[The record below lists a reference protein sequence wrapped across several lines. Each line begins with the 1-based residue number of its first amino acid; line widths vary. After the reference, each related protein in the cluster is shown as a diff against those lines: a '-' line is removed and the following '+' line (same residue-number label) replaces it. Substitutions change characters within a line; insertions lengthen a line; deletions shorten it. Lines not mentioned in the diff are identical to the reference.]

1 MDMIKRV
8 LKLCAPYKR
17 ILAVALVLL
26 VFMNLTR
33 LVMPRITG
41 IIIDDVIKGGQTQ
54 LLYRLVAIIL
64 AMVAVRA
71 LSHYFRSINFEK
83 AGQGVVFD
91 LRTKL
96 YDHLQEMPYE
106 FYDKNRIGEI
116 MSRLTGDIEGLRNFV
131 TNGIMSVCENG
142 MWFFGSVVFLFF
154 LNWRLTLVLLTV
166 SPFVAVLAFIFSK
179 KMRLAHRAMREQ
191 NAVLN
196 TRTQENISG
205 VRVVKAFA
213 REDYEIEQFNRDN
226 QKVYQLQM
234 DWVRHWSAFFPTLD
248 FIASI
253 CTPLVLI
260 FGGYMVVNGTMSLGE
275 LVAFN
280 SYIWMVNA
288 PMRNLG
294 NLVNMLTNTSTS
306 AEKLFYYWDLGP
318 SIKNCINPK
327 YVSDIR
333 GDVKFDHVTFTYG
346 DEPVLHDV
354 SFEAPAGSTVA
365 IMGLTGSGKT
375 TVVNLISR
383 FYECHK
389 GQVLV
394 DGVDVQKYDIK
405 SLRRHVGYVAQET
418 FLFSETI
425 ANNIAFGRPDASMDD
440 IVRAAK
446 IAQADDFIR
455 QTPDGY
461 DTIVGERGMGLS
473 GGQKQRV
480 AIARAILYNPRILVM
495 DDSTSA
501 VDMETEFEIQK
512 QLKSELGKRT
522 TFIIAHRISSVKNA
536 DQILVMHNGQIVER
550 GRHQELLDKKGA
562 YYGMYQEQYRGF
574 EKAGD

>member
-1 MDMIKRV
+1 
-8 LKLCAPYKR
+8 
-17 ILAVALVLL
+17 
-26 VFMNLTR
+26 
-33 LVMPRITG
+33 
-41 IIIDDVIKGGQTQ
+41 
-54 LLYRLVAIIL
+54 
-64 AMVAVRA
+64 
-71 LSHYFRSINFEK
+71 
-83 AGQGVVFD
+83 
-91 LRTKL
+91 
-96 YDHLQEMPYE
+96 
-106 FYDKNRIGEI
+106 
-116 MSRLTGDIEGLRNFV
+116 
-131 TNGIMSVCENG
+131 
-142 MWFFGSVVFLFF
+142 
-154 LNWRLTLVLLTV
+154 
-166 SPFVAVLAFIFSK
+166 
-179 KMRLAHRAMREQ
+179 
-191 NAVLN
+191 
-196 TRTQENISG
+196 
-205 VRVVKAFA
+205 
-213 REDYEIEQFNRDN
+213 
-226 QKVYQLQM
+226 
-234 DWVRHWSAFFPTLD
+234 
-248 FIASI
+248 
-253 CTPLVLI
+253 
-260 FGGYMVVNGTMSLGE
+260 
-275 LVAFN
+275 
-280 SYIWMVNA
+280 
-288 PMRNLG
+288 MRNLG

-480 AIARAILYNPRILVM
+480 AIARAMLYNPRILVM
-495 DDSTSA
+495 
-501 VDMETEFEIQK
+501 
-512 QLKSELGKRT
+512 
-522 TFIIAHRISSVKNA
+522 A
-536 DQILVMHNGQIVER
+536 D
-550 GRHQELLDKKGA
+550 
-562 YYGMYQEQYRGF
+562 
-574 EKAGD
+574 

>member
-1 MDMIKRV
+1 LDMIKRV
-8 LKLCAPYKR
+8 LKLCAPYKKNLIFAL
-17 ILAVALVLL
+17 ILL
-26 VFMNLTR
+26 FCMNLTR
-33 LVMPRITG
+33 LIMPRITG
-41 IIIDDVIKGGQTQ
+41 TIVDEVIKGGQTE
-54 LLYRLVAIIL
+54 LLYKLVGLIL
-64 AMVAVRA
+64 VMVVIRA
-71 LSHYFRSINFEK
+71 FSHYFRALNFER

-131 TNGIMSVCENG
+131 TNGIMSVCENS
-142 MWFFGSVVFLFF
+142 MWFVGSVVFLFF
-154 LNWRLTLVLLTV
+154 LSWKLTLILLTV
-166 SPFVAVLAFIFSK
+166 APFVAILAFTFSK

-205 VRVVKAFA
+205 VRVVKAFS
-213 REDYEIEQFNRDN
+213 REDYEIEQFNKDN
-226 QKVYQLQM
+226 RKVYELQM
-234 DWVRHWSAFFPTLD
+234 NWVKHWSAFFPLLD

-260 FGGYMVVNGTMSLGE
+260 FGGYMVVRGEITLGD

-294 NLVNMLTNTSTS
+294 NMVNMLTNTSTS

-327 YVSDIR
+327 YVDDIR

-346 DEPVLHDV
+346 DEPVLRDV
-354 SFEAPAGSTVA
+354 SFEAPAGTTVA

-375 TVVNLISR
+375 TVVNLMAR
-383 FYECHK
+383 FYQTNQ
-389 GQVLV
+389 GTVSI
-394 DGVDVQKYDIK
+394 DGVNVQQYDIK
-405 SLRRHVGYVAQET
+405 SLRGHIGYVAQET

-425 ANNIAFGRPDASMDD
+425 ANNIAFGHPDAPMDR
-440 IVRAAK
+440 IVQAAK
-446 IAQADDFIR
+446 IAQADEFI
-455 QTPDGY
+455 QHMPDGY

-550 GRHQELLDKKGA
+550 GRHQELLDKKGI

-574 EKAGD
+574 EKAGE